1 MGGGWPLPYS
11 PGGDSK
17 LGEMLN
23 LALHHGSSTS
33 SSGGK
38 TKGFC
43 QRRRQAL
50 FPSREQLGK
59 PQAVSKNNL
68 GSEMGQKVWRFFFL
82 GYIVEAGSCHESI
95 SGASL
100 VMKASVLS

>member
-1 MGGGWPLPYS
+1 MAPVPPAQEGRPRAFVS
-11 PGGDSK
+11 GGDRLCS
-17 LGEMLN
+17 LPE
-23 LALHHGSSTS
+23 SSLENHRQS
-33 SSGGK
+33 LK
-38 TKGFC
+38 TTFEC
-43 QRRRQAL
+43 II
-50 FPSREQLGK
+50 
-59 PQAVSKNNL
+59 